1 MKAKNCLIFGG
12 TGQIGRNLIRKL
24 AKNNYKVTVIT
35 RNIHTKGNFIK
46 TQANAGY
53 IEIVE
58 ANPFD
63 ENEIKPF
70 FEKNDICINLIGIL
84 FEKGKRNSFN
94 NIHTNFP
101 LMLAKLARQ
110 NKIRQLIHVS
120 ALGIEKASDSE
131 YAISKLN
138 GEKNISKFFN
148 KALILRPSIVY
159 SVDDNFST
167 TFMTLLNRLP
177 IFPLYYAGNTK
188 FTPIHCSDLTD
199 VILKVIEKNLNSKIV
214 ECVGPEVLSF
224 KKILTILLNSIGKK
238 RLFLPFPLFIAKIT
252 ARLFELM
259 PNPLLTT
266 DQLRLLKYDN
276 IVSNNYATNSS
287 IGIPAKKN
295 FENEVKKY
303 SYMWREGG
311 QFSRD
316 NSLE

>member
-35 RNIHTKGNFIK
+35 RNLHTKGNFIK
-46 TQANAGY
+46 TQANAGF

-70 FEKNDICINLIGIL
+70 FEKNDICINLVGIL

-94 NIHTNFP
+94 NIHSNFP
-101 LMLAKLARQ
+101 LMLARLAHQ
-110 NKIRQLIHVS
+110 NKIKQLIHVS
-120 ALGIEKASDSE
+120 ALGIEKAPDSL

-138 GEKNISKFFN
+138 GEKNVLKCFN

-167 TFMTLLNRLP
+167 TFMKLLNRLP
-177 IFPLYYAGNTK
+177 IFPLYYEGNTK

-199 VILKVIEKNLNSKIV
+199 IMLNIIKKNINSKIV

-238 RLFLPFPLFIAKIT
+238 RLFFPLPLFAAKIT
-252 ARLFELM
+252 AKVFELM
-259 PNPLLTT
+259 PSPLITT

-276 IVSNNYATNSS
+276 VVSNNYATNSN
-287 IGIPAKKN
+287 IGVPAKKI
-295 FENEVKKY
+295 FENEIKRY

-311 QFSRD
+311 QYSRD
-316 NSLE
+316 ILSD

>member
-35 RNIHTKGNFIK
+35 RNLHTKGNFIK
-46 TQANAGY
+46 TQANAGF

-70 FEKNDICINLIGIL
+70 FEKNDICINLVGIL

-94 NIHTNFP
+94 NIHSNFP
-101 LMLAKLARQ
+101 LMLARLAHQ
-110 NKIRQLIHVS
+110 NKIKQLIHVS
-120 ALGIEKASDSE
+120 ALGIEKAPDSL

-138 GEKNISKFFN
+138 GEKNVLKCFN

-167 TFMTLLNRLP
+167 TFMKLLNRLP
-177 IFPLYYAGNTK
+177 IFPLYYEGNTK

-199 VILKVIEKNLNSKIV
+199 IMLNIIKKNINSKIV

-238 RLFLPFPLFIAKIT
+238 RLFFPLPLFAAKIT
-252 ARLFELM
+252 AKVFELM
-259 PNPLLTT
+259 PSPLITT

-276 IVSNNYATNSS
+276 VVSNNYATNSS
-287 IGIPAKKN
+287 IGVPAKKI
-295 FENEVKKY
+295 FENEIKRY

-311 QFSRD
+311 QYSRD
-316 NSLE
+316 ILSD